1 MAAHLAGPGRRR
13 RGGRSTGS
21 EKTKEVDQYLEQLEP
36 NRREALTELRAL
48 IHEVAPEV
56 VETMQYRM
64 PTYEHGEGK
73 LCAFASQKR
82 YISLY
87 LEVEMLDKHRQELEA
102 LDLGK
107 SCVRFKRL
115 EQLPLDTIR
124 RILEE
129 TAERLQ
135 PE

>member
-1 MAAHLAGPGRRR
+1 M
-13 RGGRSTGS
+13 S

-36 NRREALTELRAL
+36 NRREALTKLRAL

-64 PTYEHGEGK
+64 PTYEHGDGI
-73 LCAFASQKR
+73 LCAFASHKR
-82 YISLY
+82 CMSLY
-87 LEVEMLDKHRQELEA
+87 LEVEMLDKHRQELEG